1 MNNILY
7 RLHQVSKGQKIQPA
21 FILESD
27 DYRAITSELER
38 LQNEDKRLQSKYI
51 DYCNNNSQRVSDSLL
66 YCFQGILALR
76 LLGLKIMDALRL
88 YKLIY

>member
-38 LQNEDKRLQSKYI
+38 LQNEDKRLHSKYI

-66 YCFQGILALR
+66 YCFQRNFSIETIRIKNNGCSETI
-76 LLGLKIMDALRL
+76 
-88 YKLIY
+88 

>member
-38 LQNEDKRLQSKYI
+38 LQKEDKRLQSKYI

-66 YCFQGILALR
+66 YCFQRNFSIETIRIKNNGCSETI
-76 LLGLKIMDALRL
+76 
-88 YKLIY
+88 

>member
-21 FILESD
+21 FILESK
-27 DYRAITSELER
+27 DYKEVTSKLKQ

-51 DYCNNNSQRVSDSLL
+51 NYCNNNSQRVSDSLL
-66 YCFQGILALR
+66 YCFQRNFTIETVRIKNNGCLETI
-76 LLGLKIMDALRL
+76 
-88 YKLIY
+88 

>member
-51 DYCNNNSQRVSDSLL
+51 DY
-66 YCFQGILALR
+66 
-76 LLGLKIMDALRL
+76 
-88 YKLIY
+88 

>member
-51 DYCNNNSQRVSDSLL
+51 DYCDNNSLRVSDSLL
-66 YCFQGILALR
+66 YCFQRNFSIETIRIKNNGCSETI
-76 LLGLKIMDALRL
+76 
-88 YKLIY
+88 

>member
-38 LQNEDKRLQSKYI
+38 LQKEDKRLQSKYI

-66 YCFQGILALR
+66 YCFQRNLSIETIRIKKNGCSETI
-76 LLGLKIMDALRL
+76 
-88 YKLIY
+88 

>member
-38 LQNEDKRLQSKYI
+38 LQNDDKRLQSKYI

-66 YCFQGILALR
+66 YCFQRNFSIETVRINNNGCSETI
-76 LLGLKIMDALRL
+76 
-88 YKLIY
+88 

>member
-66 YCFQGILALR
+66 YCFQRNFSIETIRIKNNGCSETI
-76 LLGLKIMDALRL
+76 
-88 YKLIY
+88 

>member
-66 YCFQGILALR
+66 YCFQRNFSIETVRIKNNGCSETI
-76 LLGLKIMDALRL
+76 
-88 YKLIY
+88 

>member
-27 DYRAITSELER
+27 DYRAVTSKLKQ
-38 LQNEDKRLQSKYI
+38 LQALDEKLQSKYI
-51 DYCNNNSQRVSDSLL
+51 DYCNSNNQRVSNSLL
-66 YCFQGILALR
+66 FCYQRHFTIETVRINNNGCLETI
-76 LLGLKIMDALRL
+76 
-88 YKLIY
+88 

>member
-51 DYCNNNSQRVSDSLL
+51 DYCNNNRQRVSDSLL
-66 YCFQGILALR
+66 YCFQRNFSIETIRIKNNGCSETI
-76 LLGLKIMDALRL
+76 
-88 YKLIY
+88 